1 MNAPHAHDCPAADR
15 LVDDAIRAIGAEID
29 ALAIPRLLGVV
40 LGGGY
45 ARGEGGV
52 ILRASR
58 ASQVPSPKSQNPLPD
73 GQPAT
78 CDLRPATPAEPALS
92 NDLDFYVVAEDG
104 ASPADLAAIAAALRP
119 VSEKWTARL
128 GVDVDFSPPKT
139 PWRIRHDE
147 ERLMIQELVHGY
159 CDVAGRPGAELAAI
173 AAALRPVSEKWT
185 ARLGVDVDF
194 SPPKT
199 PWRIAHDAE
208 RLMIQELLHGYCDV
222 AGKPGAELFAGVAR
236 REPSALPAME
246 AIRLLVNRGAGLL
259 LADESGASP
268 DFVAR
273 NVNKAILGCGDAR
286 LIAEG
291 RYRWRA
297 LDRADALADDLYRNA
312 VQWKF
317 RPRPEPPC
325 DWETARERWLGTVDS
340 VCASGGGG
348 RTLRAAARWLVRR
361 RSLGPAPLR
370 TLGLDPLVRILRAMR
385 PLVRDRKPFPASLRR
400 DWEVFN

>member
-52 ILRASR
+52 F
-58 ASQVPSPKSQNPLPD
+58 D
-73 GQPAT
+73 
-78 CDLRPATPAEPALS
+78 AEGSAPRLS

-147 ERLMIQELVHGY
+147 ERLMIQEL
-159 CDVAGRPGAELAAI
+159 
-173 AAALRPVSEKWT
+173 
-185 ARLGVDVDF
+185 
-194 SPPKT
+194 
-199 PWRIAHDAE
+199 
-208 RLMIQELLHGYCDV
+208 LHGYCDV
-222 AGKPGAELFAGVAR
+222 AGKPGSELFKDIPR
-236 REPSALPAME
+236 RPPEELPFLE
-246 AIRLLVNRGAGLL
+246 AVRLLVNRGVGLL
-259 LADESGASP
+259 LAAEPGASP

-273 NVNKAILGCGDAR
+273 NINKAILGCGDAR
-286 LIAEG
+286 LIARG
-291 RYRWRA
+291 GYHWRA
-297 LDRADALADDLYRNA
+297 LDRVDALADDLYRAA

-325 DWETARERWLGTVDS
+325 DWETARDIWLAAVDEI
-340 VCASGGGG
+340 CADHPTLRG
-348 RTLRAAARWLVRR
+348 RTLRAAARWLARR

-370 TLGLDPLVRILRAMR
+370 TLGLDPLVRILRAML
-385 PLVRDRKPFPASLRR
+385 PLVRDRRPFPVSLRR

>member
-29 ALAIPRLLGVV
+29 ALTIPRLLGVV

-52 ILRASR
+52 VLES
-58 ASQVPSPKSQNPLPD
+58 SKVQKFEGSKVPDP
-73 GQPAT
+73 
-78 CDLRPATPAEPALS
+78 EPANAREAGFELANLRTAEGRGAPFRLS

-159 CDVAGRPGAELAAI
+159 CDVAGRPGAELF
-173 AAALRPVSEKWT
+173 R
-185 ARLGVDVDF
+185 D
-194 SPPKT
+194 
-199 PWRIAHDAE
+199 
-208 RLMIQELLHGYCDV
+208 
-222 AGKPGAELFAGVAR
+222 VAR
-236 REPSALPAME
+236 RDPSALPAME
-246 AIRLLVNRGAGLL
+246 AVRLLVNRGAGLL
-259 LADESGASP
+259 LAAESGASP

-273 NVNKAILGCGDAR
+273 NINKAILGCGDAR
-286 LIAEG
+286 LIARG
-291 RYRWRA
+291 GYRWRA
-297 LDRADALADDLYRNA
+297 EERAEALGDPLYAAA
-312 VQWKF
+312 VAWKF
-317 RPRPEPPC
+317 RPRPEPVC
-325 DWETARERWLGTVDS
+325 DWETARDAWL
-340 VCASGGGG
+340 AAAAAGGEPALRA
-348 RTLRAAARWLVRR
+348 RTPRAAARWIVRR

-370 TLGLDPLVRILRAMR
+370 TLGLDPLVRILDAMR

>member
-1 MNAPHAHDCPAADR
+1 M
-15 LVDDAIRAIGAEID
+15 
-29 ALAIPRLLGVV
+29 
-40 LGGGY
+40 
-45 ARGEGGV
+45 
-52 ILRASR
+52 
-58 ASQVPSPKSQNPLPD
+58 VPWSP
-73 GQPAT
+73 T
-78 CDLRPATPAEPALS
+78 LRPSDPQTLRLS

-104 ASPADLAAIAAALRP
+104 S
-119 VSEKWTARL
+119 S
-128 GVDVDFSPPKT
+128 
-139 PWRIRHDE
+139 
-147 ERLMIQELVHGY
+147 
-159 CDVAGRPGAELAAI
+159 GAELAAI

-222 AGKPGAELFAGVAR
+222 AGKPGSELFKDIPR
-236 REPSALPAME
+236 SEPSALPAME
-246 AIRLLVNRGAGLL
+246 AIRLLVNRGVGLL
-259 LADESGASP
+259 LAAESGASP

-273 NVNKAILGCGDAR
+273 NINKAILGCGDAR

-291 RYRWRA
+291 RYSWRA
-297 LDRADALADDLYRNA
+297 LDRADALADDLYRDA

-325 DWETARERWLGTVDS
+325 DWETARKLWLGTVDT
-340 VCASGGGG
+340 VYASGGGR

-361 RSLGPAPLR
+361 RSLGPEPFR
-370 TLGLDPLVRILRAMR
+370 TLGLDPLVRIMNALY
-385 PLVRDRKPFPASLRR
+385 PLVCDRKPLPASLRR

>member
-1 MNAPHAHDCPAADR
+1 MTPHAFDCPEADR
-15 LVDDAIRAIGAEID
+15 LVDDALRAIGAEID
-29 ALAIPRLLGVV
+29 ALRIPRLLGVV

-52 ILRASR
+52 F
-58 ASQVPSPKSQNPLPD
+58 D
-73 GQPAT
+73 
-78 CDLRPATPAEPALS
+78 AEGAAPRLS

-104 ASPADLAAIAAALRP
+104 SSGAD
-119 VSEKWTARL
+119 
-128 GVDVDFSPPKT
+128 
-139 PWRIRHDE
+139 
-147 ERLMIQELVHGY
+147 
-159 CDVAGRPGAELAAI
+159 LAAI

-222 AGKPGAELFAGVAR
+222 AGKPGSELFAGVAR

-246 AIRLLVNRGAGLL
+246 AVRLLVNRGAGLL
-259 LADESGASP
+259 LAAESGASP

-273 NVNKAILGCGDAR
+273 NINKAILGCGDAR

-297 LDRADALADDLYRNA
+297 LDRADALADDLYRAA

-325 DWETARERWLGTVDS
+325 DWEAARDAWLETVESVCSNVRKFKRSNVPSPQVSSPEPSNLGTFEPANGARS
-340 VCASGGGG
+340 ALSR
-348 RTLRAAARWLVRR
+348 RTPRAAARWLVRR

-370 TLGLDPLVRILRAMR
+370 TLGLDPLVRILDAMR

>member
-1 MNAPHAHDCPAADR
+1 MTPHAFDCPEADR
-15 LVDDAIRAIGAEID
+15 LVDEALRAIGAEID
-29 ALAIPRLLGVV
+29 ALRVPRLLGVV

-52 ILRASR
+52 VGLERPTT
-58 ASQVPSPKSQNPLPD
+58 QVEGLKVERLKDGVVRDSGEPTLQPFNPSTLQ
-73 GQPAT
+73 
-78 CDLRPATPAEPALS
+78 LS
-92 NDLDFYVVAEDG
+92 NDLDFYVVAEDA

-139 PWRIRHDE
+139 PWRIAHDE
-147 ERLMIQELVHGY
+147 
-159 CDVAGRPGAELAAI
+159 
-173 AAALRPVSEKWT
+173 
-185 ARLGVDVDF
+185 
-194 SPPKT
+194 
-199 PWRIAHDAE
+199 E

-222 AGKPGAELFAGVAR
+222 VGKPGAELFKDIPR
-236 REPSALPAME
+236 RPPEALPFLE
-246 AIRLLVNRGAGLL
+246 AVRLLVNRGVGLL
-259 LADESGASP
+259 LAAEAARRSQVASRKSQVSNASSDACDLRP
-268 DFVAR
+268 ATCDAGDFVAR
-273 NVNKAILGCGDAR
+273 NINKAILGCGDAR

-297 LDRADALADDLYRNA
+297 LDRADALADDLYRDA

-325 DWETARERWLGTVDS
+325 DWETARKLWLGTVDT
-340 VCASGGGG
+340 VYVSGGGR

-361 RSLGPAPLR
+361 RSLGPEPFR
-370 TLGLDPLVRILRAMR
+370 TLGLDPLVRIMNALY
-385 PLVRDRKPFPASLRR
+385 PLVCDRKPLPASLRR

>member
-1 MNAPHAHDCPAADR
+1 MSAPHAYDCPAADR

-52 ILRASR
+52 
-58 ASQVPSPKSQNPLPD
+58 VD
-73 GQPAT
+73 
-78 CDLRPATPAEPALS
+78 AEGSAPRLS

-159 CDVAGRPGAELAAI
+159 CDVAG
-173 AAALRPVSEKWT
+173 
-185 ARLGVDVDF
+185 
-194 SPPKT
+194 
-199 PWRIAHDAE
+199 
-208 RLMIQELLHGYCDV
+208 
-222 AGKPGAELFAGVAR
+222 KPGAELFADVAR
-236 REPSALPAME
+236 RDPSALPAME
-246 AIRLLVNRGAGLL
+246 AVRLLVNRGAGLL
-259 LADESGASP
+259 LAAEPGAEP
-268 DFVAR
+268 GFVAR
-273 NVNKAILGCGDAR
+273 NINKAILGCGDAR
-286 LIAEG
+286 LIARG
-291 RYRWRA
+291 GYRWRA
-297 LDRADALADDLYRNA
+297 LDRADALADDLYRAA

-325 DWETARERWLGTVDS
+325 DWETARDIWLAAVDEI
-340 VCASGGGG
+340 CADHPTLRG
-348 RTLRAAARWLVRR
+348 RTLRAAARWLARR

-370 TLGLDPLVRILRAMR
+370 TLGLDPLVRILRAML
-385 PLVRDRKPFPASLRR
+385 PLVRDCKPFPASLRR

>member
-1 MNAPHAHDCPAADR
+1 MTPHAFDCPEADR
-15 LVDDAIRAIGAEID
+15 LVDDALRAIGAEID
-29 ALAIPRLLGVV
+29 ALQIPRLLGVV

-52 ILRASR
+52 IA
-58 ASQVPSPKSQNPLPD
+58 
-73 GQPAT
+73 GG
-78 CDLRPATPAEPALS
+78 LS

-104 ASPADLAAIAAALRP
+104 SSGAELAEIAAALRP
-119 VSEKWTARL
+119 VSEKW
-128 GVDVDFSPPKT
+128 S
-139 PWRIRHDE
+139 
-147 ERLMIQELVHGY
+147 
-159 CDVAGRPGAELAAI
+159 
-173 AAALRPVSEKWT
+173 

-222 AGKPGAELFAGVAR
+222 SGKPGEELFKDIPR
-236 REPSALPAME
+236 RPPE
-246 AIRLLVNRGAGLL
+246 AFPFLEAVRLLVNRGAGLL
-259 LADESGASP
+259 LAAEPGASP

-297 LDRADALADDLYRNA
+297 LDRADALADDLYRAA

-325 DWETARERWLGTVDS
+325 DWEAARERWLGTVDS
-340 VCASGGGG
+340 VCASGGGR

-361 RSLGPAPLR
+361 RSPGPAPLR

>member
-1 MNAPHAHDCPAADR
+1 MSAPHAYDCPAADR

-29 ALAIPRLLGVV
+29 ALTIPRLLGVV

-52 ILRASR
+52 VLES
-58 ASQVPSPKSQNPLPD
+58 SKVQKFEGSKVPDP
-73 GQPAT
+73 
-78 CDLRPATPAEPALS
+78 EPANAREAGFELANLRTAEGRGAPFRLS

-159 CDVAGRPGAELAAI
+159 CDVAG
-173 AAALRPVSEKWT
+173 
-185 ARLGVDVDF
+185 
-194 SPPKT
+194 
-199 PWRIAHDAE
+199 
-208 RLMIQELLHGYCDV
+208 
-222 AGKPGAELFAGVAR
+222 KPGAELFADVAR
-236 REPSALPAME
+236 RDPSALPAME
-246 AIRLLVNRGAGLL
+246 AVRLLVNRGAGLL
-259 LADESGASP
+259 LAAAPGAEP
-268 DFVAR
+268 GFVAR
-273 NVNKAILGCGDAR
+273 NINKAILGCGDAR
-286 LIAEG
+286 LIARG
-291 RYRWRA
+291 GYRWRA
-297 LDRADALADDLYRNA
+297 LDRADALTDDLYRDA

-325 DWETARERWLGTVDS
+325 DWETARKLWLGTVDT
-340 VCASGGGG
+340 VYASGGGR

-361 RSLGPAPLR
+361 RSLGPEPFR
-370 TLGLDPLVRILRAMR
+370 TLGLDPLVRILDAMR

>member
-1 MNAPHAHDCPAADR
+1 MTRHAFDCPEADR
-15 LVDDAIRAIGAEID
+15 LVDDALRAIGAEID

-52 ILRASR
+52 F
-58 ASQVPSPKSQNPLPD
+58 D
-73 GQPAT
+73 
-78 CDLRPATPAEPALS
+78 AEGAAPRLS

-104 ASPADLAAIAAALRP
+104 SSGAD
-119 VSEKWTARL
+119 
-128 GVDVDFSPPKT
+128 
-139 PWRIRHDE
+139 
-147 ERLMIQELVHGY
+147 
-159 CDVAGRPGAELAAI
+159 LAAI

-222 AGKPGAELFAGVAR
+222 AGKPGSELFAGVAR

-246 AIRLLVNRGAGLL
+246 AVRLLVNRGAGLL
-259 LADESGASP
+259 LAAESGASP

-273 NVNKAILGCGDAR
+273 NINKAILGCGDAR
-286 LIAEG
+286 LIARG
-291 RYRWRA
+291 GYRWRA
-297 LDRADALADDLYRNA
+297 EERAESLADPLYSVA
-312 VQWKF
+312 VAWKF

-325 DWETARERWLGTVDS
+325 DRETARDIWLAAVDGI
-340 VCASGGGG
+340 CAEHPTLRG
-348 RTLRAAARWLVRR
+348 RSLRAAARWLARR
-361 RSLGPAPLR
+361 R
-370 TLGLDPLVRILRAMR
+370 TLGSPRTLGMDPLVRILDE
-385 PLVRDRKPFPASLRR
+385 LVPALRDRKPFPASLRR

>member
-1 MNAPHAHDCPAADR
+1 VNAPHAHDCPAADR
-15 LVDDAIRAIGAEID
+15 LVDDALRAIGAEID
-29 ALAIPRLLGVV
+29 ALHIPRLLGVV

-52 ILRASR
+52 VFGRM
-58 ASQVPSPKSQNPLPD
+58 VPSSHGPMVPD
-73 GQPAT
+73 PQT
-78 CDLRPATPAEPALS
+78 LRPSDPQTLRLS

-104 ASPADLAAIAAALRP
+104 S
-119 VSEKWTARL
+119 S
-128 GVDVDFSPPKT
+128 
-139 PWRIRHDE
+139 
-147 ERLMIQELVHGY
+147 
-159 CDVAGRPGAELAAI
+159 GAELAAI

-222 AGKPGAELFAGVAR
+222 AGKPGSELFKDIPR
-236 REPSALPAME
+236 RPPEALPFLE
-246 AIRLLVNRGAGLL
+246 AVRLLVNRGVGLL
-259 LADESGASP
+259 LAAEPGASP
-268 DFVAR
+268 EFVAR
-273 NVNKAILGCGDAR
+273 NINKCILGSWDAW
-286 LIAEG
+286 LIARG
-291 RYRWRA
+291 GYRWRA
-297 LDRADALADDLYRNA
+297 LDRADALADDLYRAA

-325 DWETARERWLGTVDS
+325 DWETARKLWLGTMDT
-340 VCASGGGG
+340 VCASGGGR
-348 RTLRAAARWLVRR
+348 RTLRAAARWLARR

-370 TLGLDPLVRILRAMR
+370 TLGLDPLVRILRAML
-385 PLVRDRKPFPASLRR
+385 PLVRDRIPLPASLRR

>member
-1 MNAPHAHDCPAADR
+1 MTRHAFDCPEADR
-15 LVDDAIRAIGAEID
+15 LVDDALRAIGAEID

-52 ILRASR
+52 VLEGS
-58 ASQVPSPKSQNPLPD
+58 
-73 GQPAT
+73 T
-78 CDLRPATPAEPALS
+78 AEGRDPPFRLS

-119 VSEKWTARL
+119 VSEKWTSRL

-159 CDVAGRPGAELAAI
+159 CDVAGRPGAELF
-173 AAALRPVSEKWT
+173 R
-185 ARLGVDVDF
+185 D
-194 SPPKT
+194 
-199 PWRIAHDAE
+199 
-208 RLMIQELLHGYCDV
+208 
-222 AGKPGAELFAGVAR
+222 VAR
-236 REPSALPAME
+236 RDPSALPAME
-246 AIRLLVNRGAGLL
+246 AVRLLVNRGAGLL
-259 LADESGASP
+259 LAAESGASP

-273 NVNKAILGCGDAR
+273 NINKCVLGCGDAR

-297 LDRADALADDLYRNA
+297 PDRADELGDDLYRAA

-325 DWETARERWLGTVDS
+325 DWEAARDAWLETVESVCSNVRKFKRSNVPSPQVSSPEPSNLGTFEPANGARS
-340 VCASGGGG
+340 ALSR
-348 RTLRAAARWLVRR
+348 RTPRAAARWLVRR
-361 RSLGPAPLR
+361 RSLGPVPLR
-370 TLGLDPLVRILRAMR
+370 TLGLDPLVRILDAMR

>member
-1 MNAPHAHDCPAADR
+1 MSAPHAYDCPAADR

-29 ALAIPRLLGVV
+29 ALRIPRLLGVV

-52 ILRASR
+52 F
-58 ASQVPSPKSQNPLPD
+58 D
-73 GQPAT
+73 
-78 CDLRPATPAEPALS
+78 AEGSAPRLS

-104 ASPADLAAIAAALRP
+104 SSGAD
-119 VSEKWTARL
+119 
-128 GVDVDFSPPKT
+128 
-139 PWRIRHDE
+139 
-147 ERLMIQELVHGY
+147 
-159 CDVAGRPGAELAAI
+159 LAAI

-222 AGKPGAELFAGVAR
+222 AGKPGAELFKDI
-236 REPSALPAME
+236 PQHPPE
-246 AIRLLVNRGAGLL
+246 AFPFLEAVRLLVNRGVGLL
-259 LADESGASP
+259 LAAEPGASP

-273 NVNKAILGCGDAR
+273 NINKAILGCGDAR

-297 LDRADALADDLYRNA
+297 LDRADALADDLYRAA

-317 RPRPEPPC
+317 RPRQEAPC
-325 DWETARERWLGTVDS
+325 DWETARKLWLETVDS
-340 VCASGGGG
+340 VCASGGGR

-361 RSLGPAPLR
+361 RSLGPVPLR
-370 TLGLDPLVRILRAMR
+370 TLGLDPLVRILRAML
-385 PLVRDRKPFPASLRR
+385 PLVRDRKHFPASLRR

>member
-1 MNAPHAHDCPAADR
+1 MSAPHAYDCPAADR

-52 ILRASR
+52 SFGLM
-58 ASQVPSPKSQNPLPD
+58 VPSSHGPMVSDHP
-73 GQPAT
+73 T
-78 CDLRPATPAEPALS
+78 IRPSDHPTIRLS
-92 NDLDFYVVAEDG
+92 NDLDFYVVAEDA

-147 ERLMIQELVHGY
+147 ERLMIQELVHGF
-159 CDVAGRPGAELAAI
+159 CDVAGRPGAELF
-173 AAALRPVSEKWT
+173 R
-185 ARLGVDVDF
+185 D
-194 SPPKT
+194 
-199 PWRIAHDAE
+199 
-208 RLMIQELLHGYCDV
+208 
-222 AGKPGAELFAGVAR
+222 VAR
-236 REPSALPAME
+236 RDPSALPAME
-246 AIRLLVNRGAGLL
+246 AVRLLVNRGAGLL
-259 LADESGASP
+259 LAAAPGASP
-268 DFVAR
+268 GFVAR
-273 NVNKAILGCGDAR
+273 NINKAILGCGDAR

-297 LDRADALADDLYRNA
+297 LDRADALADDLYRDA

-325 DWETARERWLGTVDS
+325 DWETARKLWLETVDT
-340 VCASGGGG
+340 VCASNGGR
-348 RTLRAAARWLVRR
+348 RTLRAAARWIVRR

-370 TLGLDPLVRILRAMR
+370 TLGLDPLVRILRAML